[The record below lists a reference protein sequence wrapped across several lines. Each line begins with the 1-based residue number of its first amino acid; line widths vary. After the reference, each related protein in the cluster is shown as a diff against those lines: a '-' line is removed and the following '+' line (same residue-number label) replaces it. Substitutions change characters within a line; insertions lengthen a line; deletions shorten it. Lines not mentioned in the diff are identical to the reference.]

1 MDTILLKAIKF
12 AIEAH
17 HDSHHKYDR
26 APYSVHLAIAAHYA
40 DVYSSLLPPDERD
53 HVLAAVWLH
62 DTIEDCRVTYR
73 DLEKIFGTSISDMV
87 FAVTNNRGRTREE
100 RADESYYKG
109 IRETPYATYIK
120 LCDRLANVRYSLEY
134 NQANMLATYRNEL
147 PHFLDQVISSNPT
160 IDYSSMVAA
169 LEEIFAQESAI

>member
-1 MDTILLKAIKF
+1 MNTILLKAIKF

-40 DVYSSLLPPDERD
+40 DLYSGLLPEGERD

-62 DTIEDCRVTYR
+62 DTIEDCRITYR
-73 DLEKIFGTSISDMV
+73 DLEKSFGTSISDMV
-87 FAVTNNRGRTREE
+87 FAVTNNRGKTREE

-109 IRETPYATYIK
+109 IRETPYATFIK
-120 LCDRLANVRYSLEY
+120 LCDRLANARYSLEY

-147 PHFLDQVISSNPT
+147 PHFLSQIISDNET

-169 LEEIFAQESAI
+169 LEEIFVQESAI